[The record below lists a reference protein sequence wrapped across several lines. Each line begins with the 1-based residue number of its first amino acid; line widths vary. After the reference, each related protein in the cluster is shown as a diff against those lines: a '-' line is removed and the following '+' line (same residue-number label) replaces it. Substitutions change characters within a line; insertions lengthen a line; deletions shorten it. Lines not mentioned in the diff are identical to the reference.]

1 MLRYFYL
8 AVSALLL
15 LMSFTHPRTQQP
27 TNLNWGEFNFPTDWY
42 EWLFLLCIVFFIPMM
57 GVAFYYFLKGVSL
70 SLKQR
75 SLRAGSS
82 ALLVSIAISIALYS
96 FNKWVFNELF

>member
-1 MLRYFYL
+1 MFRYFYL

-27 TNLNWGEFNFPTDWY
+27 GLSLGGLSFPTDWY
-42 EWLFLLCIVFFIPMM
+42 ESLFLFCVAIFIPMM
-57 GVAFYYFLKGVSL
+57 GVAVFYFVKGISV

-75 SLRAGSS
+75 SLRAGLA
-82 ALLVSIAISIALYS
+82 ALLVSIAASIALYS
-96 FNKWVFNELF
+96 FNKWVFSELF